1 MSDQNKSGG
10 SIGSFPASRMIVAPS
25 YRVTRY
31 LKIEYSISNTEGTT
45 PNSASSPP
53 LTPELEQMFSLL
65 TSHRSV
71 LHYLFK
77 LLTRGPQVTI
87 IRHSGAVLEG
97 D

>member
-10 SIGSFPASRMIVAPS
+10 SIGSFPASRTIVAPS

-53 LTPELEQMFSLL
+53 LTPESEQTFSLL

-71 LHYLFK
+71 LRYLFK

-87 IRHSGAVLEG
+87 IRHSGAVFEG